1 MTSPQLD
8 LTSTGARALVGYD
21 IETDPQGDVLVS
33 LSIGGQHLNRV
44 DTLHGGIVSMLLD
57 TAMGV
62 AASRHFQTG
71 DSLPQVVT
79 LSLTTDFLSA
89 APSGQRVV
97 ARGWI
102 DGGGHKICYAKAE
115 LRGEAEEGRLYA
127 SGSSVLKRV
136 RDRE

>member
-33 LSIGGQHLNRV
+33 LSIGGQHINRV

-89 APSGQRVV
+89 APP
-97 ARGWI
+97 
-102 DGGGHKICYAKAE
+102 
-115 LRGEAEEGRLYA
+115 
-127 SGSSVLKRV
+127 
-136 RDRE
+136 